1 LLKALLWV
9 QFVFFNECLL
19 ILGLWSPVSSS
30 PFCWKCWILLTII
43 ATIGIRVLA
52 VVVIAITTSWA
63 VSIIGVVTIMVS
75 VPVTFLG
82 TISVAALVMVTVVMV
97 TIAIVFDVGSEGGH

>member
-1 LLKALLWV
+1 VPIDSWA
-9 QFVFFNECLL
+9 
-19 ILGLWSPVSSS
+19 PVSGLLL
-30 PFCWKCWILLTII
+30 PFCWEFWILLTII

-97 TIAIVFDVGSEGGH
+97 TIAIVFGVGSEGGH

>member
-1 LLKALLWV
+1 VPIDSWA
-9 QFVFFNECLL
+9 
-19 ILGLWSPVSSS
+19 PVSGLLL
-30 PFCWKCWILLTII
+30 PFCWEFWILLTVI

-82 TISVAALVMVTVVMV
+82 ITVVMV